1 MKVHQLP
8 ATPVKQPAQLR
19 SIVSACIGNLVEWYD
34 WYAYAAFAIYFAPA
48 FFPASDPTTQLLN
61 SAGIFALGF
70 LMRIAGGWVFGN
82 MADRKGRK
90 FAMTVSILLMSAG
103 SLLIAFTPTY
113 SSIGLWA
120 PVLLTIARLMQGLSV
135 GGEYGTSA
143 TYLSEIATPN
153 KRGFY
158 SSFQYVTLI
167 GGQILALSV
176 LLLLQQLVADE
187 KGMQAWGWRV
197 PFIIGALLSLVA
209 LYLRSTMYETAAFEK
224 QSKAALGK
232 PKSKTR
238 ALLKHR
244 KEVFV
249 VAALT
254 MGGTV
259 AFYTFT
265 TYAQKFLVNTVH
277 LTKNKATV
285 VMFIALLMYAGLQPL
300 YGWLSDRIGRRPM
313 LVAFGVF
320 GTLFTV
326 PLLSALGRANSAI
339 EAFVFILLSLLIVS
353 NYTAINAIVKA
364 ELFPANIRALGV
376 GFPYAVTVA
385 VFGGTAEAVA
395 LWLKKIGHETWYYW
409 YVTLCIAVSLVV
421 FLTMKETKGSLDD
434 S

>member
-1 MKVHQLP
+1 MKVQQL
-8 ATPVKQPAQLR
+8 ASTSGKQSNQLR
-19 SIVSACIGNLVEWYD
+19 SVISACIGNLVEWYD

-70 LMRIAGGWVFGN
+70 LMRIVGGWVFGN
-82 MADRKGRK
+82 LADRKGRK

-103 SLLIAFTPTY
+103 SMVIAFTPTY
-113 SSIGLWA
+113 ASIGIWA
-120 PVLLTIARLMQGLSV
+120 PVLLTFARLMQGLSV

-167 GGQILALSV
+167 GGQILAISV
-176 LLLLQQLVADE
+176 LLLLQQFIANE
-187 KGMQAWGWRV
+187 KVMLAWGWRV

-209 LYLRSTMYETAAFEK
+209 LYLRSTMEEPKPPEKQPTAAD
-224 QSKAALGK
+224 SK
-232 PKSKTR
+232 PKSR
-238 ALLKHR
+238 MVELLKHR
-244 KEVFV
+244 KEVAV

-265 TYAQKFLVNTVH
+265 TYAQKFLINTVH
-277 LTKNKATV
+277 LTKNKATI
-285 VMFIALLMYAGLQPL
+285 VMFIALLIYAGLQPV
-300 YGWLSDRIGRRPM
+300 YGMISDRFGRRPM
-313 LVAFGVF
+313 LIAFGVL
-320 GTLFTV
+320 GVVFTV
-326 PLLSALGRANSAI
+326 PLLTALSSANSATK
-339 EAFVFILLSLLIVS
+339 AFVFIMLSLLIVS

-376 GFPYAVTVA
+376 GFPYAITVA
-385 VFGGTAEAVA
+385 IFGGTAEAVA
-395 LWLKKIGHETWYYW
+395 LGLKKIGHETWYYW
-409 YVTLCIAVSLVV
+409 YVTFCIAVSLIV
-421 FLTMKETKGSLDD
+421 FLTIKETKGSLDD
-434 S
+434 D

>member
-1 MKVHQLP
+1 
-8 ATPVKQPAQLR
+8 
-19 SIVSACIGNLVEWYD
+19 VEWYD

-82 MADRKGRK
+82 LADRRGRK

-103 SLLIAFTPTY
+103 SLVIAFTPTY
-113 SSIGLWA
+113 SSIGIWA

-143 TYLSEIATPN
+143 TYLSEIATTN

-176 LLLLQQLVADE
+176 LLLLQQFVADE
-187 KGMQAWGWRV
+187 KAMLAWGWRV
-197 PFIIGALLSLVA
+197 PFMIGALLSLVA
-209 LYLRSTMYETAAFEK
+209 LYLRSTMHETTIFEK
-224 QSKAALGK
+224 QQLIAAVSK
-232 PKSKTR
+232 PKSR
-238 ALLKHR
+238 IRELLKHR
-244 KEVFV
+244 KEVAV

-265 TYAQKFLVNTVH
+265 TYAQKFLINTVH
-277 LTKNKATV
+277 LTKNEATI
-285 VMFIALLMYAGLQPL
+285 VMFIALLIYAGLQPL
-300 YGWLSDRIGRRPM
+300 YGILSDRIGRRPM
-313 LVAFGVF
+313 LIAFGVL
-320 GTLFTV
+320 GVLFTV
-326 PLLSALGRANSAI
+326 PLLSALGSANSAT
-339 EAFVFILLSLLIVS
+339 EAFVFIMLSLLIVS

-364 ELFPANIRALGV
+364 ELFPASIRALGV
-376 GFPYAVTVA
+376 GLPYAVTVA
-385 VFGGTAEAVA
+385 IFGGTAEAVA

-409 YVTLCIAVSLVV
+409 YVTLCIAISLVV
-421 FLTMKETKGSLDD
+421 FLTMKETKGSIDNE
-434 S
+434 

>member
-1 MKVHQLP
+1 
-8 ATPVKQPAQLR
+8 
-19 SIVSACIGNLVEWYD
+19 VEWYD

-82 MADRKGRK
+82 LADRRGRK

-103 SLLIAFTPTY
+103 SLVIAFTPTY
-113 SSIGLWA
+113 SSIGIWA

-143 TYLSEIATPN
+143 TYLSEIATKN

-167 GGQILALSV
+167 GGQIFALSV
-176 LLLLQQLVADE
+176 LLLLQQFVADE
-187 KGMQAWGWRV
+187 KAMLAWGWRV
-197 PFIIGALLSLVA
+197 PFMIGALLSLVA
-209 LYLRSTMYETAAFEK
+209 LYLRSTMHETRILEK
-224 QSKAALGK
+224 QLIAAGSK
-232 PKSKTR
+232 PKSR
-238 ALLKHR
+238 IGELLKHR
-244 KEVFV
+244 KEVAV

-265 TYAQKFLVNTVH
+265 TYAQKFLINTVH
-277 LTKNKATV
+277 LTKNKATI
-285 VMFIALLMYAGLQPL
+285 VMFIALLIYAGLQPL
-300 YGWLSDRIGRRPM
+300 YGILSDRIGRRPM
-313 LVAFGVF
+313 LIAFGVL
-320 GTLFTV
+320 GVLFTV
-326 PLLSALGRANSAI
+326 PLLSALGNANSAT
-339 EAFVFILLSLLIVS
+339 EAFVFIMLSLLIVS

-364 ELFPANIRALGV
+364 ELFPASIRALGV
-376 GFPYAVTVA
+376 GLPYAVTVA
-385 VFGGTAEAVA
+385 IFGGTAEAVA

-409 YVTLCIAVSLVV
+409 YVTLCIAISLVV
-421 FLTMKETKGSLDD
+421 FLTMKETRGSIDD
-434 S
+434 E